1 MGLDVSQVG
10 GVEVWGRRSTGGEE
24 CQVFFCFLAERGVW
38 EEQEE
43 QEEQVCVCGAE
54 GGG

>member
-1 MGLDVSQVG
+1 MGLDVSQFG
-10 GVEVWGRRSTGGEE
+10 GLRCGVAGRREVRSVR
-24 CQVFFCFLAERGVW
+24 CFFVFLAERGVW